1 MNKRRLFEKRN
12 DEIHIGRGIL
22 RILLLV
28 LCVMAGAAFLQ
39 ELYHGMKEQEREN
52 ESGLQEWLEQAVL
65 DDWMPGFSVWQT
77 ERNSNG
83 SNLLDRLIL
92 ENVPIFLYCMEQPEE
107 YDPDI
112 LKESDYNE
120 LLLLEGTDENRKDIE
135 EGSLEYGEDAI
146 HLDKSLEEAFLAENG
161 LAGENRAAGEA
172 MPEEPED
179 TGPKEETKEAVF
191 HEVEEPVYRY
201 QWKNLQDYTEL
212 VKAFYAIDSTTS
224 AGPELLNTEKLLSV
238 DMRMQGNS
246 EEPQILIYHTHS
258 QEAFADSV
266 PGDES
271 TTIVGAGEKLA
282 QILREKYG
290 YNVIHNTESFDKES
304 RDYAYSNS
312 LPVLEQILAENP
324 SIEVVID
331 LHRDAMPEDRR
342 LVVDLQGRPTAQFM
356 LFNGLSRS
364 ARNGPIESLENPYL
378 EDNLAFSF
386 QMQTASNEYYPGIA
400 RRIYLKAYRYNLHLR
415 PKSLLIELGAQNNT
429 VEEIMNAIDPLAHI
443 IHLVLVGEEPDAE
456 PDAE

>member
-1 MNKRRLFEKRN
+1 MKKGRLFGKWN

-22 RILLLV
+22 RILFLV

-39 ELYHGMKEQEREN
+39 ELYRGAKAQEKTEESRLQAWIEQ
-52 ESGLQEWLEQAVL
+52 SVL
-65 DDWMPGFSVWQT
+65 NVWTPGFAILRK
-77 ERNSNG
+77 EENKADH
-83 SNLLDRLIL
+83 NLLDRFVL
-92 ENVPIFLYCMEQPEE
+92 ENVPILLYSMEQPEE
-107 YDPDI
+107 YDKDA
-112 LKESDYNE
+112 LKESDYAQ
-120 LLLLEGTDENRKDIE
+120 LLLLEGSDENRKDIE

-146 HLDKSLEEAFLAENG
+146 HLDKSLEEAFLEENG
-161 LAGENRAAGEA
+161 LAGENLAGGENVQ
-172 MPEEPED
+172 ED
-179 TGPKEETKEAVF
+179 DDSPKQPADSTF

-201 QWKNLQDYTEL
+201 QWENLQDYTEL
-212 VKAFYAIDSTTS
+212 VKAFYAIDSSTA
-224 AGPELLNTEKLLSV
+224 AGAELLDVDKLLAK
-238 DMRMQGNS
+238 DMRMQGGND
-246 EEPQILIYHTHS
+246 EPQILIYHTHS

-282 QILREKYG
+282 QLLREQYG
-290 YNVIHNTESFDKES
+290 YNVIHLTESFDKES

-312 LPVLEQILAENP
+312 LPVLEELLEENP

-331 LHRDAMPEDRR
+331 LHRDAMPEDRK

-356 LFNGLSRS
+356 LFNGLSRT
-364 ARNGPIESLENPYL
+364 ARNGSIESLENPNL

-443 IHLVLVGEEPDAE
+443 IHLVLVGEEPNAD
-456 PDAE
+456 

>member
-1 MNKRRLFEKRN
+1 MKKRRLFGKWN

-28 LCVMAGAAFLQ
+28 LCLMAGVAFLQ
-39 ELYHGMKEQEREN
+39 ELYRGVKAQEKEDEGR
-52 ESGLQEWLEQAVL
+52 LQAWLEQSVL
-65 DDWMPGFSVWQT
+65 NVWTPGFTALQT
-77 ERNSNG
+77 EQRKVDHS
-83 SNLLDRLIL
+83 LLEWFVL
-92 ENVPIFLYCMEQPEE
+92 ENVPVFLYSMEQPEE
-107 YDPDI
+107 YDKDA
-112 LKESDYNE
+112 LKESDYAQ
-120 LLLLEGTDENRKDIE
+120 LLLLEGSDENRKGIE

-146 HLDKSLEEAFLAENG
+146 HLDKSLEEAFLKENG
-161 LAGENRAAGEA
+161 LAGGNPAAGEE
-172 MPEEPED
+172 MPENMEQQYQQAD
-179 TGPKEETKEAVF
+179 AVF
-191 HEVEEPVYRY
+191 HEVEEPAYRY
-201 QWKNLQDYTEL
+201 QWENLQDYTEL
-212 VKAFYAIDSTTS
+212 VKAFYAIDSTTA
-224 AGPELLNTEKLLSV
+224 AGTELLNTEKLLSK
-238 DMRMQGNS
+238 DMRMQGSNDK
-246 EEPQILIYHTHS
+246 PQILIYHTHS
-258 QEAFADSV
+258 QEAFADSI

-282 QILREKYG
+282 QLLREKYG
-290 YNVIHNTESFDKES
+290 YNVLHLTESFDKES

-312 LPVLEQILAENP
+312 LPVLEQLLEENP

-356 LFNGLSRS
+356 FFNGLSRT

-378 EDNLAFSF
+378 DDNLAFSF

-443 IHLVLVGEEPDAE
+443 IHLVLVGEEPDV
-456 PDAE
+456 D

>member
-1 MNKRRLFEKRN
+1 M
-12 DEIHIGRGIL
+12 
-22 RILLLV
+22 
-28 LCVMAGAAFLQ
+28 
-39 ELYHGMKEQEREN
+39 
-52 ESGLQEWLEQAVL
+52 
-65 DDWMPGFSVWQT
+65 
-77 ERNSNG
+77 
-83 SNLLDRLIL
+83 
-92 ENVPIFLYCMEQPEE
+92 
-107 YDPDI
+107 
-112 LKESDYNE
+112 KESDYAQ
-120 LLLLEGTDENRKDIE
+120 LLLLEGTDENRKDIS

-146 HLDKSLEEAFLAENG
+146 HLDKSLEEAFLEENG
-161 LAGENRAAGEA
+161 LAGENRAASEEGEE
-172 MPEEPED
+172 MQEEINPTSQQMES
-179 TGPKEETKEAVF
+179 VF

-201 QWKNLQDYTEL
+201 QWQNLQDYTEL
-212 VKAFYAIDSTTS
+212 VKAFYAIDSTTA
-224 AGPELLNTEKLLSV
+224 AGTELLNTEDLLSK
-238 DMRMQGNS
+238 DMRMKGSND
-246 EEPQILIYHTHS
+246 EPQILIYHTHS
-258 QEAFADSV
+258 QEAFKDSI

-282 QILREKYG
+282 QLLREKYG
-290 YNVIHNTESFDKES
+290 YNVIHNTQHFDEES

-342 LVVDLQGRPTAQFM
+342 LVVDFQGRPTAQFM
-356 LFNGLSRS
+356 FFNGLSRT
-364 ARNGPIESLENPYL
+364 ARSGEIESLENPYL

-443 IHLVLVGEEPDAE
+443 IHLVLVGEEPNVD
-456 PDAE
+456 

>member
-1 MNKRRLFEKRN
+1 MKKRRLFEKWN
-12 DEIHIGRGIL
+12 GEVHIGRGIL

-28 LCVMAGAAFLQ
+28 LCIMAGAAFLQ
-39 ELYHGMKEQEREN
+39 ELYRSAKARED
-52 ESGLQEWLEQAVL
+52 EGGDRFHAWLEQSVQNIWLPGLAVL
-65 DDWMPGFSVWQT
+65 QPEQRKADYS
-77 ERNSNG
+77 
-83 SNLLDRLIL
+83 LLDRLIL
-92 ENVPIFLYCMEQPEE
+92 ENVPVFLYSMEQPEE
-107 YDPDI
+107 YDKDA
-112 LKESDYNE
+112 LKESDYAQ
-120 LLLLEGTDENRKDIE
+120 LLLLEGTDENRKDIA

-161 LAGENRAAGEA
+161 LAGENRAAA
-172 MPEEPED
+172 EEMQ
-179 TGPKEETKEAVF
+179 EETDPQNQQEDQDF

-201 QWKNLQDYTEL
+201 QWQNLQDYTEL
-212 VKAFYAIDSTTS
+212 VKAFYAIDSTTT
-224 AGPELLNTEKLLSV
+224 AGAELLNTEDLLSK
-238 DMRMQGNS
+238 DMRMKGS
-246 EEPQILIYHTHS
+246 SDEPQILIYHTHS
-258 QEAFADSV
+258 QEAFKDSI

-282 QILREKYG
+282 QLLREKYG
-290 YNVIHNTESFDKES
+290 YNVIHNTESFDEES

-312 LPVLEQILAENP
+312 LPVLEQILAQNP

-356 LFNGLSRS
+356 FFNGLSRT

-429 VEEIMNAIDPLAHI
+429 VEEIMNAIDPLAHV
-443 IHLVLVGEEPDAE
+443 IHLVLVGEEPNVD
-456 PDAE
+456 

>member
-1 MNKRRLFEKRN
+1 MKKRRLFGKWN

-28 LCVMAGAAFLQ
+28 LCLMAGAAFLQ
-39 ELYHGMKEQEREN
+39 ELYRGAKAQEKEDDGRFQT
-52 ESGLQEWLEQAVL
+52 WLEQSVL
-65 DDWMPGFSVWQT
+65 NVWAPGLAALQT
-77 ERNSNG
+77 EQQKIDYG
-83 SNLLDRLIL
+83 LLERFVL
-92 ENVPIFLYCMEQPEE
+92 ENVPVFLYTMEQPEE
-107 YDPDI
+107 YDKDAP
-112 LKESDYNE
+112 KESDYAQ
-120 LLLLEGTDENRKDIE
+120 LLLLEGSDENRKDIE

-146 HLDKSLEEAFLAENG
+146 HLDKSLEEAFLKENG
-161 LAGENRAAGEA
+161 LAGEEQAAGEK
-172 MPEEPED
+172 MQED
-179 TGPKEETKEAVF
+179 AGLQNQQVDPGF
-191 HEVEEPVYRY
+191 HEVEEPAYRY

-212 VKAFYAIDSTTS
+212 VKAFYAIDSTTV
-224 AGPELLNTEKLLSV
+224 AGKELLNTEDLLSK
-238 DMRMQGNS
+238 DMRMQGGND
-246 EEPQILIYHTHS
+246 EPQILIYHTHS
-258 QEAFADSV
+258 QEAFVDSI

-282 QILREKYG
+282 QLLREKYG
-290 YNVIHNTESFDKES
+290 YNVLHLTESFDKES

-312 LPVLEQILAENP
+312 LPVLEQLLEENP

-331 LHRDAMPEDRR
+331 LHRDAMPEDKK
-342 LVVDLQGRPTAQFM
+342 LVVELQGRPTAQFM
-356 LFNGLSRS
+356 FFNGLSRT

-378 EDNLAFSF
+378 DDNLAFSF

-443 IHLVLVGEEPDAE
+443 LHLVLVGEEPDVE
-456 PDAE
+456 

>member
-1 MNKRRLFEKRN
+1 MKKKRLFGKWN
-12 DEIHIGRGIL
+12 SEIHIGRGIL

-39 ELYHGMKEQEREN
+39 ELYRGAKAQEKEDGGRLRLQAWIEQSVLN
-52 ESGLQEWLEQAVL
+52 VWTPGLTVL
-65 DDWMPGFSVWQT
+65 QT
-77 ERNSNG
+77 EQRNIDHS
-83 SNLLDRLIL
+83 LLDRFVL
-92 ENVPIFLYCMEQPEE
+92 ENVPILLYTMEQPEE
-107 YDPDI
+107 YDKDA
-112 LKESDYNE
+112 LKESDYAQ
-120 LLLLEGTDENRKDIE
+120 LLLLEGSDENRKDIA

-161 LAGENRAAGEA
+161 LAGENHAAGEE
-172 MPEEPED
+172 MQED
-179 TGPKEETKEAVF
+179 VNQQIDLVF
-191 HEVEEPVYRY
+191 HEIEEPAYRY
-201 QWKNLQDYTEL
+201 QWENLQDYTEL
-212 VKAFYAIDSTTS
+212 VKAFYAIDSTTV
-224 AGPELLNTEKLLSV
+224 AGAELLNAEKLLSK
-238 DMRMQGNS
+238 DMRMQGSND
-246 EEPQILIYHTHS
+246 EPQILIYHTHS

-266 PGDES
+266 PGDKS

-282 QILREKYG
+282 QLLRDQYG
-290 YNVIHNTESFDKES
+290 YNVIHLTESFDEGS

-312 LPVLEQILAENP
+312 LPVLEQLLAENP

-356 LFNGLSRS
+356 FFNGLSRT
-364 ARNGPIESLENPYL
+364 ARNGPLESLENPYL
-378 EDNLAFSF
+378 DDNLAFSF

-443 IHLVLVGEEPDAE
+443 IHLVLVGEEPDV
-456 PDAE
+456 D